1 MKQYLTH
8 SAEETEKLAAKF
20 SKQLKPNDVI
30 AFEGGMGMGKTA
42 FTRGLVRGLGG
53 SDIVSSPTFALV
65 NEYPDGR
72 MTVYHFD
79 MYRVTSWDD
88 LYSTGFFDY
97 LDTGAVLVI
106 EWSENIAGALPENTI
121 YVSISPGNSE
131 TERLITI
138 DSEETSGMQ
147 KGLI

>member
-8 SAEETEKLAAKF
+8 SAEETEQLAAEF

-72 MTVYHFD
+72 MTVFHFD

-138 DSEETSGMQ
+138 DSE
-147 KGLI
+147 